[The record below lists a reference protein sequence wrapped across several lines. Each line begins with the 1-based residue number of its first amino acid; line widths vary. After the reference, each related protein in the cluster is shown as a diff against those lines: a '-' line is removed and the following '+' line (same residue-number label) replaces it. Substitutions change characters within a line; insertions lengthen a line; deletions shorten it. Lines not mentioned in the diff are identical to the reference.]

1 MRNLIKPVLGLLATF
16 LLLPMVASAEGTIY
30 TEDGVALGGTDPV
43 AYFEA
48 GEPVQGSADYSHEW
62 RGAQWHFASAEHRDM
77 FAEDPEAY
85 APQYGG
91 WCAWA
96 AAEDYAAETIPE
108 AWNIVDG
115 KLYLN
120 ANMEVKRRWEGD
132 IEGFIE
138 AANANWPDIF

>member
-1 MRNLIKPVLGLLATF
+1 MPTRIKPALGMLAAIV
-16 LLLPMVASAEGTIY
+16 LLPAVASAEGTIY

-43 AYFEA
+43 AYFEV

-62 RGAQWHFASAEHRDM
+62 RGALWHFANVEHRDS
-77 FAEDPEAY
+77 FAENPEAY

-96 AAEDYAAETIPE
+96 AARGDAAETVPD
-108 AWNIVDG
+108 AWKIVDG

-120 ANMEVKRRWEGD
+120 FNQSIQRRWERN
-132 IEGFIE
+132 IEGYIS
-138 AANANWPDIF
+138 AADEHWPDIF